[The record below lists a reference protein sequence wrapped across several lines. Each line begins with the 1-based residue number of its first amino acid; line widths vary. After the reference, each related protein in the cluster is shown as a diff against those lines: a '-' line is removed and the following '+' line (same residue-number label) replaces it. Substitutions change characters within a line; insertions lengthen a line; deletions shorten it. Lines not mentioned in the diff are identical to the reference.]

1 MYLKQYIPF
10 YKRNLSVA
18 IPIMLSQAG
27 QVSVQLIDTIM
38 VGHIGTTELAAAAFA
53 SSVFTIGFVFG
64 MGFTFGITPL
74 VGTAFGEE
82 NENKLK
88 SLLKNSLHLNIIVA
102 FALTAILYSISF
114 FMKYMGQ
121 PLDVLNLAIPYYRLL
136 VFSMI
141 PFLLFYT
148 LKQFLEGLANTKVA
162 MYITLFANLVNIVF
176 NYLFIFGKFGFPEM
190 GLNGAGLA
198 TLISRI
204 IMPLL
209 IFLWFINHENCKKYI
224 KGISFKII
232 DFAAIIKLFKYS
244 LPIGLQIII
253 EVIAFS
259 FGGIMMGWI
268 GKIPLAAHQVALGLA
283 SFTFMIATGIGSATT
298 IRVSF
303 QYGAKQFK
311 EMRMATFASLHI
323 ILAYMVLTALIF
335 LSLRNY
341 LPMAFSKDPELI
353 ALASNLLLYAA
364 IFQIVDGVQLVS
376 ISALRGI
383 SDIKYPLYASA
394 ITYGILSLGTSYIF
408 AFTLD
413 FGPQGIWIGFVVG
426 LLLASIL
433 FINRFNKLSK
443 QYMK

>member
-1 MYLKQYIPF
+1 MNLKQYIPF
-10 YKRNLSVA
+10 YKRNLSIA

-74 VGTAFGEE
+74 VGSAFGED
-82 NENKLK
+82 NVNKLRA
-88 SLLKNSLHLNIIVA
+88 LLKNSLILNLFMSFIIAGV
-102 FALTAILYSISF
+102 LYSVSF

-121 PLDVLNLAIPYYRLL
+121 PSDVLEQAIPYYRLL
-136 VFSMI
+136 VYSMI
-141 PFLLFYT
+141 PFLLFFT
-148 LKQFLEGLANTKVA
+148 LKQYLEGLANTKIA
-162 MYITLFANLVNIVF
+162 MYITLFANLVNIIF

-190 GLNGAGLA
+190 GLNGAGIA

-204 IMPLL
+204 IMPIL
-209 IFLWFINHENCKKYI
+209 IFTWFINHKNCSKFF
-224 KGISFKII
+224 KGINFKII
-232 DFAAIIKLFKYS
+232 DFAAILKLFKYS

-259 FGGIMMGWI
+259 FGGIMMGWM

-303 QYGAKQFK
+303 QLGAKQFK
-311 EMRMATFASLHI
+311 EMRLATFASLHI
-323 ILAYMVLTALIF
+323 ILAYMFLTAIIF
-335 LSLRNY
+335 FSLRNY
-341 LPMAFSKDPELI
+341 LPLLFSKDPELI
-353 ALASNLLLYAA
+353 ALASNLLLFAA

-376 ISALRGI
+376 ISALRGL
-383 SDIKYPLYASA
+383 SDVKYPLYASA
-394 ITYGILSLGTSYIF
+394 IIYGIISLGTSYIF
-408 AFTLD
+408 AFTLN
-413 FGPQGIWIGFVVG
+413 FGPQGIWIGFVTG

-433 FINRFNKLSK
+433 FIKRFNKLSK
-443 QYMK
+443 AYIK